1 MTTDLPEPL
10 LPDTPLPDPL
20 APDPL
25 APARAALE
33 RGDYGRVLQLLEA
46 LTAEHP
52 PASRTG
58 AELQLLMATALM
70 GRGDTV
76 RAMACCRQVKRC
88 ADPGLRGQARDLL
101 EVLQAPALERP
112 REWSLTLPE
121 LGEAE
126 PIAGR
131 LRQMA
136 RQRRRSGPPPP
147 PPPPVGPTRA
157 PIGFAAVVLALLLM
171 GLLLGGCVQVRA
183 ELEFGSPGRLALQER
198 LSPMGGQ
205 PPLPWQRQ
213 SEAALRQLGLRSR
226 GEALVA
232 PMQPAEATLQLLASS
247 ITTSAQLAGLTL
259 PPPSWDWRERNWLVG
274 VQQQLSLRVDLREA
288 AAIPGLE
295 ASLDLRPLVRRAV
308 QRAEPEPVQ
317 PLPAEADGPRLRW
330 PLRPGAINRLDL
342 RCWRWSPLGLGAVVV
357 AAALALV
364 LGLSALRQRL
374 GFGWPQLP
382 S

>member
-1 MTTDLPEPL
+1 MTPES
-10 LPDTPLPDPL
+10 
-20 APDPL
+20 PDPL
-25 APARAALE
+25 APARLALE
-33 RGDYGRVLQLLEA
+33 RGDYGRVLQLLGPLA
-46 LTAEHP
+46 AEHP
-52 PASRTG
+52 PASLIG
-58 AELQLLMATALM
+58 AQLQLLMATACM
-70 GRGDTV
+70 GQGDTV

-88 ADPGLRGQARDLL
+88 ADPGLRSQARDLL

-136 RQRRRSGPPPP
+136 RSRRRNGPPPP

-157 PIGFAAVVLALLLM
+157 PLGFAALVLALLLV

-183 ELEFGSPGRLALQER
+183 ELEFGSPGRLALHQQ
-198 LSPMGGQ
+198 LSAAAGQ
-205 PPLPWQRQ
+205 PALPWQRQ
-213 SEAALRQLGLRSR
+213 TEAALRQLGLRPR

-232 PMQPAEATLQLLASS
+232 PMQPAADTLQLLAAS
-247 ITTSAQLAGLTL
+247 IETSARLAGLDL
-259 PPPSWDWRERNWLVG
+259 PPPQWQWQERNWLLG
-274 VQQQLSLRVDLREA
+274 VHQQLQLSIDLREA

-295 ASLDLRPLVRRAV
+295 ASLDLRPLPRRAV
-308 QRAEPEPVQ
+308 QQAEPEPVQ
-317 PLPAEADGPRLRW
+317 LLPAQAGGPRLRW
-330 PLRPGAINRLDL
+330 PLQPGAINHLAL
-342 RCWRWSPLGLGAVVV
+342 RCWRWSPLGIGALLVG
-357 AAALALV
+357 LALT
-364 LGLSALRQRL
+364 LALTLAALRQRL